1 MTSIAGSAGAPHASI
16 LGVGAYRPSRV
27 IPNSEVVDAIESS
40 DEWIQQRSGIKQ
52 RRWAAPD
59 ETVQLMSVAAS
70 REALERAGIQPE
82 QVDCVIVATVTH
94 LLQTPAVAT
103 AVAHELGTQNAA
115 AFDISAACA
124 GFCHGVSLAADMVKG
139 GSAGHVLVIGVER
152 LSDITDLYDRGTAF
166 IFADGAGAV
175 VVGPSETPGIGPVV
189 WGSDG
194 EQFDLIRQKEDWR
207 DVVGT
212 PTAPGSGVMPHLV
225 MQGNPVFRWAS
236 FAMAKVGQQALD
248 RAGISV
254 DDLDLFVPHQA
265 NMRIIDAMARSMKL
279 PERVKIARDIAEQ
292 GNTSAASIP
301 LALHRMMEEG
311 DARSGDVALLIAFG
325 AGLAYA
331 AQVVTVP

>member
-1 MTSIAGSAGAPHASI
+1 MATLETPQGAKHAAI

-27 IPNSEVVDAIESS
+27 IPNADIVEAIDSS

-52 RRWAAPD
+52 RLWATAE
-59 ETVQLMSVAAS
+59 ETVQLMGVESS
-70 REALERAGIQPE
+70 KRALEAAGIDARQI
-82 QVDCVIVATVTH
+82 DCVVVATVSH

-103 AVAHELGTQNAA
+103 AIAHELGTDQAA

-124 GFCHGVSLAADMVKG
+124 GFCHGVAMAADFFRA
-139 GSAGHVLVIGVER
+139 GSASHVLVIGVER
-152 LSDITDLYDRGTAF
+152 LSDLTDVGDRGTAF
-166 IFADGAGAV
+166 IFADGAGAAV
-175 VVGPSETPGIGPVV
+175 IGPSDTPGIGPVV

-194 EQFDLIRQKEDWR
+194 EQFDLIRQREDWR
-207 DVVGT
+207 DVIASHD
-212 PTAPGSGVMPHLV
+212 PVMPHLV

-248 RAGISV
+248 RAGITA
-254 DDLDLFVPHQA
+254 DELDVFVPHQA

-301 LALHRMMEEG
+301 LALERMIAEG
-311 DARSGDVALLIAFG
+311 DAKSGDTALLIAFG

-331 AQVVTVP
+331 AQVVVVP